1 MVCGNAGF
9 GKTTLLA
16 QWRQELLRDGERVAW
31 LALAPDDRFL
41 PQMRAYLVG
50 ALQQAGLPIDQAPD
64 VYDARGESAAAELVA
79 TVVDA
84 VCAVGTDVYL
94 FIDDYHH
101 VEDTSTHA
109 LIQGLLDHGPDE
121 LHLVLAS
128 RTTPPLAVSR
138 MRMTGELA
146 EITFP
151 DLPFSFQET
160 RHFLEHQLGEVT
172 SDDARLI
179 HDITDGWP
187 VCVQMICIRL
197 KRSPANR
204 TVLTQL
210 LHRPA
215 DLQRYLTEDV
225 VRDLQPELAG
235 FLERISVCRRFN
247 ADLAQH
253 VTGEPKTRALLDQI
267 ERDNLFMLPVEID
280 SPTPWYRLHPLFAN
294 FLQDRLLSHGPQ
306 QLREAHVRASQ
317 WFGEQGLFIEALRHA
332 CHGDDLEAAARL
344 MEGAPSI
351 HSMSFIGTLQRWMD
365 QLPAEQRLLT
375 HPRLL
380 LLGCWALVSV
390 CRWRDAQDWLDQL
403 QSGQHPLPP
412 EFALQ
417 ERHLRASIA
426 LQRDDTEAV
435 FELIAPSDFEL
446 LADGF
451 VRQVHLAVLGFA
463 YCAAGRY
470 PQARALHGRIV
481 ADLAHAE
488 LDADMTLIAES
499 NLLLGHLLE
508 GDNREALRTG
518 NALVAR
524 AEAAHGRR
532 SVSAINSAAY
542 LADALYEADRLGEAQ
557 EVLSHRLDLLRLTS
571 PEPMVRAV
579 IVHARLLATQRS
591 HEEALRALVRD
602 EARCRQQ
609 GLDRP
614 LVQLLAEQ
622 ACMHLQGN
630 ELEAARRLQE
640 EINRLAERH
649 AGEAGFASD
658 IRAIAAL
665 AGARLAQA
673 SIDWQGMLGCVD
685 ELRRHGQEYG
695 RRRNQA
701 LADLFAGVALRGLGR
716 NPESVACLTAGAEA
730 AQELG
735 LIRTLLDQGE
745 PLRRALAGLPQLLA
759 DGAVKDY
766 LVDVLQRSGA
776 CAVSQTGAHAAE
788 VQGELLKPREVEI
801 LRLVGQSMAN
811 KRIALTLN
819 LTLETVKWNLK
830 NSFVKL
836 GVSSRYDAL
845 IAARKRGL
853 IE

>member
-16 QWRQELLRDGERVAW
+16 QWRQELLKDGERVAW
-31 LALAPDDRFL
+31 LALAPDDRFQ
-41 PQMRAYLVG
+41 PQLRAYLIG
-50 ALQQAGLPIDQAPD
+50 ALQQAGLAIEQAPHLLD
-64 VYDARGESAAAELVA
+64 ERGDSAVSDLVA
-79 TVVDA
+79 SVVDA
-84 VCAVGTDVYL
+84 VCAVGADFYL

-101 VEDTSTHA
+101 VEDASTHA

-138 MRMTGELA
+138 MRMTGELT
-146 EITFP
+146 EVTFP
-151 DLPFSFQET
+151 DLPFTFQET
-160 RHFLEHQLGEVT
+160 RHFLEHQLGDVPL
-172 SDDARLI
+172 DDARLI

-204 TVLTQL
+204 AVLAQL

-225 VRDLQPELAG
+225 VRDLQPDLAE

-247 ADLAQH
+247 ADLAQY
-253 VTGEPKTRALLDQI
+253 VTGEKKARALLDQI
-267 ERDNLFMLPVEID
+267 ERDNLFMLPVEMD

-294 FLQDRLLSHGPQ
+294 FLQGRLAVRGSE
-306 QLREAHVRASQ
+306 QLRETHVRASQ
-317 WFGEQGLFIEALRHA
+317 WFGEQGLLIEALRHA
-332 CHGDDLEAAARL
+332 YHGDDLEAAARQVD
-344 MEGAPSI
+344 GAPPI

-365 QLPAEQRLLT
+365 QLPAERLLA

-390 CRWRDAQDWLDQL
+390 CRWRDAQAWLDRL
-403 QSGQHPLPP
+403 QPGLHPLPT

-426 LQRDDTEAV
+426 LQRDDSETV
-435 FELIAPSDFEL
+435 FDLIAPSDFEL
-446 LADGF
+446 LADSF

-470 PQARALHGRIV
+470 QQARALHGRI
-481 ADLAHAE
+481 ASDLPRVE

-499 NLLLGHLLE
+499 NLLLSHLLE
-508 GDNREALRTG
+508 GDNCEALRTG
-518 NALVAR
+518 SMLVAR

-532 SVSAINSAAY
+532 SVCAINSAAY
-542 LADALYEADRLGEAQ
+542 LADALYEADRIGEAR

-579 IVHARLLATQRS
+579 VVHARLLAIQGS
-591 HEEALRALVRD
+591 HEEVLRVLNGD
-602 EARCRQQ
+602 EERCRQQ

-614 LVQLLAEQ
+614 LAQLLAEQ
-622 ACMHLQGN
+622 ARIHLQCN
-630 ELEAARRLQE
+630 EVEAARRLQE
-640 EINRLAERH
+640 EINRLAARH
-649 AGEAGFASD
+649 AGEVGFTAD
-658 IRAIAAL
+658 IRATAAL

-673 SIDWQGMLGCVD
+673 SIDWQGVLDCVD
-685 ELRRHGQEYG
+685 ELRCHGQEYG
-695 RRRNQA
+695 RRRYLA
-701 LADLFAGVALRGLGR
+701 LADLFAGVAYRGQGR
-716 NPESVACLTAGAEA
+716 KTESIAHLTAGIEV
-730 AQELG
+730 AQSLG
-735 LIRTLLDQGE
+735 LVRTLLDQGQ
-745 PLRRALAGLPQLLA
+745 PLRLALAELSPYLA

-766 LVDVLQRSGA
+766 LADVLQRSATGT
-776 CAVSQTGAHAAE
+776 VVQTGVRVTD
-788 VQGELLKPREVEI
+788 VQGESLKPREVEI

-830 NSFVKL
+830 NAFVKL